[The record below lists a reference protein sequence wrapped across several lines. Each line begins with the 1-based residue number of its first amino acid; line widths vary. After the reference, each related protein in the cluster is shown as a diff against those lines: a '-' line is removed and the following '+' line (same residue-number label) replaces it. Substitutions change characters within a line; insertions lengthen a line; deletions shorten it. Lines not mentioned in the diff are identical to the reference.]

1 MPFELQGHRGARAL
15 RPENT
20 LPSFEMALD
29 AGVSSIETDVHLTRD
44 GVPVLIHDPW
54 IPAGPDRTARLMIA
68 EQTLAELRG
77 LRVSANPDPLR
88 FPDQHAELSP
98 VALAVAAERDVDP
111 YGVPTLEELCAL
123 VRAYAGR
130 DGERAGKTAAQRA
143 RASRVKLDL
152 ELKRVPFE
160 PGLIGDDFD
169 GSAPGL
175 LERQVVA
182 AVRAAWSV
190 ERTVVRGFDHRSVRA
205 VRELEAGLTTAI
217 LVAETAPVA
226 PADLARQA
234 GASIYCPDYR
244 FIDERL
250 VRHAHAAGL
259 RVLPWTVNE
268 PSAWERLLAWGVDGI
283 TTDDPGRLAVWLSE
297 RAVPVA

>member
-20 LPSFEMALD
+20 LPSFESALD

-44 GVPVLIHDPW
+44 GVPVLVHDPW
-54 IPAGPDRTARLMIA
+54 ICAGRTERIIIA
-68 EQTLAELRG
+68 GQTLAELRG
-77 LRVSANPDPLR
+77 LRVSANPDAVR
-88 FPDQHAELSP
+88 FPDQRAEVSP
-98 VALAVAAERDVDP
+98 VALAVAAQRGVDP
-111 YGVPTLEELCAL
+111 YGVPTLEDLCAL
-123 VRAYAGR
+123 ATAYAGR

-143 RASRVKLDL
+143 RAARVKLDL

-182 AVRAAWSV
+182 TVRAAWSV

-205 VRELEAGLTTAI
+205 VRALEPSLTTAI
-217 LVAETAPVA
+217 LVADAAPVA
-226 PADLARQA
+226 PADLARGA
-234 GASIYCPDYR
+234 GAAIYCPDYR
-244 FIDERL
+244 FLDEAL
-250 VRHAHAAGL
+250 VRQTQAAGI
-259 RVLPWTVNE
+259 RVLPWTVND
-268 PSAWERLLAWGVDGI
+268 PVAWQRLLAWSVDGM
-283 TTDDPGRLAVWLSE
+283 TTDDPGRLAAWLAE
-297 RAVPVA
+297 RGVAVA